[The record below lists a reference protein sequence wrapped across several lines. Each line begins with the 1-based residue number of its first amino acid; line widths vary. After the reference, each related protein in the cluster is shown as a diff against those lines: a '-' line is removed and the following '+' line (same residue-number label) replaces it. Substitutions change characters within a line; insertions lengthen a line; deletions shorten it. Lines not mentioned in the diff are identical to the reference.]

1 MAEVSLAGFLG
12 IGIVVAMACALLGLF
27 LLELSLLASLAIYAL
42 SGAGAVLVFAWAKM
56 RCPSVS

>member
-1 MAEVSLAGFLG
+1 
-12 IGIVVAMACALLGLF
+12 MACALLGLF